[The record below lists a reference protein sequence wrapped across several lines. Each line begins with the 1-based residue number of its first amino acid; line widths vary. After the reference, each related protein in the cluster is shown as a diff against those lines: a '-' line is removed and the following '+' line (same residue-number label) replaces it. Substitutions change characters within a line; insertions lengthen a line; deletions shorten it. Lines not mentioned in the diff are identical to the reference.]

1 MDDFCAPSTGWAD
14 PFHDL
19 VTDERGVVVPGDSSL
34 VAPHGFRYWGEQDEN
49 MQARLE
55 APTDPRVRLL
65 RVYSGGLSG
74 HRALKV
80 CRSS

>member
-19 VTDERGVVVPGDSSL
+19 VADERGVVVPGDSSL